1 MNVAYSIASY
11 QLDIG
16 FGGGVESVPIQ
27 YINNLADGE
36 KVSEEVFNNSK
47 AANWIIPIEITPE
60 NVAEQFKIDRKSQ
73 DSLAND
79 SRRKAAAAQKNG
91 WSKDEIVTVK
101 QK

>member
-47 AANWIIPIEITPE
+47 AAN
-60 NVAEQFKIDRKSQ
+60 
-73 DSLAND
+73 
-79 SRRKAAAAQKNG
+79 
-91 WSKDEIVTVK
+91 
-101 QK
+101 